1 LKRLE
6 ISDKFVPLEELN
18 PEAARQLLPG
28 IRLHVSRRTFAQVAA
43 EKFHAI
49 GRGIASGAASP
60 LPGVTVEQASVVRA
74 MALAARV
81 PPGSE

>member
-1 LKRLE
+1 LNRLE
-6 ISDKFVPLEELN
+6 ISDKFVPLEQLN

-28 IRLHVSRRTFAQVAA
+28 VRLHLSRRTFAQVAA
-43 EKFHAI
+43 EKFNAI
-49 GRGIASGAASP
+49 GHGIAAGAASS

-81 PPGSE
+81 PPGNE